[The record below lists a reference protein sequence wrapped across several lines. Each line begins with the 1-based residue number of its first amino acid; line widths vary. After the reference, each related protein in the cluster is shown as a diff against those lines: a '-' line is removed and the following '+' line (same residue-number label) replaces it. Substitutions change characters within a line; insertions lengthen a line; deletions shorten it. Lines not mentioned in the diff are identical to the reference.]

1 MQDFLLISK
10 PTTMQ
15 SLEELINK
23 LESFVPKAELKNIE
37 VSQATIGWQ
46 IEHSLLVLNGIIT
59 QLELSV
65 PEEFVRKFNL
75 KKFII
80 FTTKKIPRGKVRAP
94 KTVIPSEE
102 TTQENLLNNLQTA
115 KKNVEKMKI
124 LPKYAFFKHPFFDH
138 LNKKDTYKF
147 LQLHTIHHVKII
159 EEIAQNKS

>member
-1 MQDFLLISK
+1 
-10 PTTMQ
+10 MQ
-15 SLEELINK
+15 SLEELINT
-23 LESFVPKAELKNIE
+23 LESFVPKSEVKNTE

-46 IEHSLLVLNGIIT
+46 IEHSLLVLNGVIT
-59 QLELSV
+59 QLELSN
-65 PEEFVRKFNL
+65 PEEFSKKFNL

-94 KTVIPSEE
+94 KTVTPTEE

-115 KKNVEKMKI
+115 KKNVEKMKV
-124 LPKYAFFKHPFFDH
+124 LPKNAFFKHPFFDN

-159 EEIAQNKS
+159 EEIAQIKS